1 VLGGCPRSFALR
13 AALVAGA
20 CLAFAAP
27 REALAFCRSTT
38 CTGDCPRDADGCKTS
53 GTPLAWKGGCVSF
66 SLQEDSSVHIP
77 IKYFR
82 QVATRSFVAWSELE
96 CDAGLSSLLFSEADD
111 VACREAE
118 YNPSGTN
125 TNVLLFQDTKWQ
137 YSGVDNTLAKT
148 TVTFDDDT
156 GEILDAD
163 IEINHAN
170 NNFTINDDVV
180 DYDLEA
186 VLTHEVGHFIG
197 IDHTPDFTAT
207 MYAGYEPGT
216 IDGRSLEVDDVLAA
230 CAAYPPSRDVTCDPT
245 PRGGLAYECDGVPN
259 ETDLSEDPGPGCTA
273 CSTSARSLG
282 PRGTALLATAIA
294 AAVLRARRRARP
306 ERAALVPHPSV
317 PSSSSAPSSP
327 TAPSPPTAP

>member
-1 VLGGCPRSFALR
+1 MLGGRPRSFALR

-20 CLAFAAP
+20 WFAFVAP
-27 REALAFCRSTT
+27 HDALAFCRSTT

-53 GTPLAWKGGCVSF
+53 GTPLAWRGGCVSF

-77 IKYFR
+77 LKYFR

-96 CDAGLSSLLFSEADD
+96 CDTGVSSLLFSDTAE

-125 TNVLLFQDTKWQ
+125 ANILLFQDTKWQ

-216 IDGRSLEVDDVLAA
+216 IDGRSLEPDDVLAA
-230 CAAYPPSRDVTCDPT
+230 CAAYPPSREVTCDPT
-245 PRGGLAYECDGVPN
+245 PRGGQAYACDGVPH
-259 ETDLSEDPGPGCTA
+259 
-273 CSTSARSLG
+273 
-282 PRGTALLATAIA
+282 GTALFATAIA
-294 AAVLRARRRARP
+294 AAALRSRRRARP
-306 ERAALVPHPSV
+306 ERAAL
-317 PSSSSAPSSP
+317 
-327 TAPSPPTAP
+327 APSPDDPTTPIAP